1 MILFT
6 QGFTQGFAQ
15 RIVRHAARHVAIA
28 AVAIVFV
35 GCATKSSPKPSTPPA
50 ERRTGEVS
58 ESIVE
63 SDAASRYVIEPGQ
76 TYESPVV
83 LGEYSL
89 PEYPADRL
97 ADRLPPIEIVVRV
110 VVGSEGLV
118 ERIDPLDETNDG
130 NRAFYD
136 ATRDALMRWEFS
148 PFRIKDEATS
158 IVRDLPFHQ
167 DYRFVFRQIDGKPQV
182 ETR

>member
-1 MILFT
+1 MIR
-6 QGFTQGFAQ
+6 FAQ
-15 RIVRHAARHVAIA
+15 RVAQHVTIA
-28 AVAIVFV
+28 AVVIAFA
-35 GCATKSSPKPSTPPA
+35 GCATKSSPKPPAPPV

-118 ERIDPLDETNDG
+118 ERVDPLGETNDG

-136 ATRDALMRWEFS
+136 ATKDALMRWEFS

-167 DYRFVFRQIDGKPQV
+167 DYRFVFRQIDGKPLV
-182 ETR
+182 EKK

>member
-1 MILFT
+1 MRLT
-6 QGFTQGFAQ
+6 QCFAQ
-15 RIVRHAARHVAIA
+15 RIVRHVAIA
-28 AVAIVFV
+28 AVAILFV
-35 GCATKSSPKPSTPPA
+35 GCATKSSPKPPAPPV

-97 ADRLPPIEIVVRV
+97 TDRLPPIEIMVRV

-118 ERIDPLDETNDG
+118 ERVDPLGETNDT

-136 ATRDALMRWEFS
+136 ATKDALMRWEFS

-182 ETR
+182 DTQ

>member
-1 MILFT
+1 MR
-6 QGFTQGFAQ
+6 FAQ
-15 RIVRHAARHVAIA
+15 RIARHAAIA
-28 AVAIVFV
+28 AAAILFA
-35 GCATKSSPKPSTPPA
+35 GCATKSSPKPPAPPV

-118 ERIDPLDETNDG
+118 ERVDPLGETNDTT
-130 NRAFYD
+130 RAFYD
-136 ATRDALMRWEFS
+136 ATKDALMRWEFS
-148 PFRIKDEATS
+148 PFRIKDKATS

-167 DYRFVFRQIDGKPQV
+167 DYRFVFRQIDGKPVV
-182 ETR
+182 ETE

>member
-1 MILFT
+1 MIR
-6 QGFTQGFAQ
+6 FTQGFAQ
-15 RIVRHAARHVAIA
+15 RSVRYVAIA
-28 AVAIVFV
+28 VVAMLFV
-35 GCATKSSPKPSTPPA
+35 GCATKSSPKPPAPPV

-118 ERIDPLDETNDG
+118 ERVDPLCETNDG

-136 ATRDALMRWEFS
+136 ATKDALMRWEFS

-167 DYRFVFRQIDGKPQV
+167 DYRFVFRQIDGKPLV
-182 ETR
+182 EKE

>member
-1 MILFT
+1 MRLT
-6 QGFTQGFAQ
+6 QC
-15 RIVRHAARHVAIA
+15 IVRHVAIT

-35 GCATKSSPKPSTPPA
+35 GCATKSSPKPSTPPV

-63 SDAASRYVIEPGQ
+63 ADAASRYVIEPGQ

-118 ERIDPLDETNDG
+118 ERIDPLGETNDG

-136 ATRDALMRWEFS
+136 ATRDALMRWKFS

-182 ETR
+182 DTQ

>member
-1 MILFT
+1 MLFA
-6 QGFTQGFAQ
+6 QGFTQDFAQ

-35 GCATKSSPKPSTPPA
+35 GCATKSSPKPSAPPV

-97 ADRLPPIEIVVRV
+97 ADRLPPIEIMVRV

-118 ERIDPLDETNDG
+118 ERVDPLGETNDT

-136 ATRDALMRWEFS
+136 ATKDALMRWEFS

-182 ETR
+182 DTQ